1 MESLNFNFSHKV
13 WQIVELGDIVIT
25 KNPETGEIW
34 TQGENS
40 EENMGYIVV
49 SQKYVAFDGLKL
61 QKYQRI
67 WEQNPDGSWGAP
79 EFKLDEEGN
88 KIPLSFSMTI
98 PMEKDEAKG
107 LVAGQRYLPS
117 FMKGAIVRTLS
128 KSPIKGFTEVINPIT
143 KEATG
148 MYQSKKIHLGLS
160 IEQFNLLNNKVIEE
174 STNILPINVNQA
186 MEQIGIAFNNEG
198 LDEDEE

>member
-1 MESLNFNFSHKV
+1 MESTNFQSPHKV
-13 WQIVELGDIVIT
+13 WQVVELGDILVS

-61 QKYQRI
+61 QKFQRI
-67 WEQNPDGSWGAP
+67 WEQNPDGSWEAP

-88 KIPLSFSMTI
+88 KIPLSFSMII
-98 PMEKDEAKG
+98 PMEKDEAKN

-117 FMKGAIVRTLS
+117 FLKGAIVRTLS
-128 KSPIKGFTEVINPIT
+128 KYPMKGFTEVINPIT
-143 KEATG
+143 SEATG
-148 MYQSKKIHLGLS
+148 MYQSKKIHLSLS
-160 IEQFNLLNNKVIEE
+160 IEQFNLLNNKVIED
-174 STNILPINVNQA
+174 NIDIIPVNAKEA
-186 MEQIGIAFNNEG
+186 MAEVGLIYNN
-198 LDEDEE
+198 DDIDEE